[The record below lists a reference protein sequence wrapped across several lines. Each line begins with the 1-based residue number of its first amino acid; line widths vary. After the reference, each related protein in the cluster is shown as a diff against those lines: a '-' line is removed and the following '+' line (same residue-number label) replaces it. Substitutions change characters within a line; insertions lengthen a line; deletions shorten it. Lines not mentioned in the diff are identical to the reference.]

1 MLKVPCILYFSL
13 IQVSSWSSWPS
24 QFHNGSLIVIYMI
37 EGYRK
42 RGHFLL
48 LVELWKA
55 FELPHVSAKYT
66 RVVFFVIV
74 DYIDQP
80 FGWPPVEILLL
91 AFYTHLFSSLLLF
104 LGILFAQWFCLEYQ
118 IKECMFSVMNGKADI
133 SFQYYLLNCILIFY
147 HIGVFFFFFF
157 LGCST
162 DVPMASSR
170 GGDFCGRV

>member
-1 MLKVPCILYFSL
+1 MYFILFSHSGKQL
-13 IQVSSWSSWPS
+13 ILFTIF
-24 QFHNGSLIVIYMI
+24 QFHNGSLIVLYMI

-80 FGWPPVEILLL
+80 FG
-91 AFYTHLFSSLLLF
+91 
-104 LGILFAQWFCLEYQ
+104 
-118 IKECMFSVMNGKADI
+118 
-133 SFQYYLLNCILIFY
+133 
-147 HIGVFFFFFF
+147 
-157 LGCST
+157 
-162 DVPMASSR
+162 
-170 GGDFCGRV
+170 

>member
-1 MLKVPCILYFSL
+1 
-13 IQVSSWSSWPS
+13 
-24 QFHNGSLIVIYMI
+24 MI

-80 FGWPPVEILLL
+80 FG
-91 AFYTHLFSSLLLF
+91 
-104 LGILFAQWFCLEYQ
+104 
-118 IKECMFSVMNGKADI
+118 
-133 SFQYYLLNCILIFY
+133 
-147 HIGVFFFFFF
+147 
-157 LGCST
+157 
-162 DVPMASSR
+162 
-170 GGDFCGRV
+170 